1 MLRRFCFQAQKHLGL
16 SLRPLVAI
24 PMPQFNTVTLQAKCL
39 FFSQSFAGEISEY
52 SRKDDIAEGLNLGY
66 ECTWRRK

>member
-1 MLRRFCFQAQKHLGL
+1 
-16 SLRPLVAI
+16 
-24 PMPQFNTVTLQAKCL
+24 MPQFNTVTLQAKCL

>member
-1 MLRRFCFQAQKHLGL
+1 NTGL
-16 SLRPLVAI
+16 LVDN
-24 PMPQFNTVTLQAKCL
+24 MPVFYQRIASK
-39 FFSQSFAGEISEY
+39 ISEY